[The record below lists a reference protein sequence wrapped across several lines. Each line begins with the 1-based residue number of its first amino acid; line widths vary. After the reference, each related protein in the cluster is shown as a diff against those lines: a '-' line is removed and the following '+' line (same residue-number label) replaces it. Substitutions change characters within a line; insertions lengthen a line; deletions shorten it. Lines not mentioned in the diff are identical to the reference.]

1 MKDDAKKTIVL
12 IEDEQVVVDLLTKK
26 LKAVG
31 YEVKTATDGISG
43 LELIH
48 TATPDLVLL
57 DMILPRLSGL
67 GVLKKLAEEKILP
80 GLPVV
85 IISNSGQQV
94 DVDRIL
100 KLGVRDYLVKV
111 NFDPNEIIAKIHN
124 VFSGEE
130 AHNNQPP
137 KKVES
142 PIATILLIEDDIF
155 LVDIL
160 EKKLIQSRLKV
171 LRALDADQARA
182 ILAKERIDAI
192 LLDIILPGTNG
203 LMLLKEFKAD
213 QKLKSIPVIII
224 SNLGQKEEMQRGL
237 EAGALHY
244 IVKAHATPSEIVA
257 KVKEIINKK

>member
-1 MKDDAKKTIVL
+1 MQDDTKKSIVL
-12 IEDEQVVVDLLTKK
+12 IEDEEVVVNLLTKK

-43 LELIH
+43 LELIR
-48 TATPDLVLL
+48 TAKPDLVLL
-57 DMILPRLSGL
+57 DMTLPRLSGL
-67 GVLKKLAEEKILP
+67 DVLKKLTEEKILP

-94 DVDRIL
+94 DVDHIR

-124 VFSGEE
+124 VFNAEE
-130 AHNNQPP
+130 AQDNQTPQKTEP
-137 KKVES
+137 

-160 EKKLIQSRLKV
+160 EKKLIQSRFKV
-171 LRALDADQARA
+171 FRALDGDQARNV
-182 ILAKERIDAI
+182 LAKERIDLI

-203 LMLLKEFKAD
+203 LVLLKEFKAD
-213 QKLKSIPVIII
+213 QRIKSIPVIII

-244 IVKAHATPSEIVA
+244 IVKAHATPGEIVA
-257 KVKEIINKK
+257 KVKDIINK